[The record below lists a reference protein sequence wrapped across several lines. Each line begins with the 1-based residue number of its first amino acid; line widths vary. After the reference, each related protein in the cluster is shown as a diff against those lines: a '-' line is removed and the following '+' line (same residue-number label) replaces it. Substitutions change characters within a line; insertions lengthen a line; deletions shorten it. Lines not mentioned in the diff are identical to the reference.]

1 MAMSMKDLEEKIGAI
16 VGKGV
21 KDGITNLEA
30 RMEELEK
37 VPKTEVQT
45 KEAPT
50 DAIHTKGNIVDD
62 GYIQDVGRNE
72 FRLKGGSIVCAD
84 SLWQSV
90 GKGFHRR
97 PGAFLKLGEEAEEFF
112 VKMKEGL
119 NRSQSFKAKALD
131 ISDVTRAA
139 DDSSAGLFVPDD
151 VRYALLQFAPPG
163 TIVWPRAQVW
173 PMISDNIQWPKLVQT
188 IPADAGEEGSF
199 FGNVTLEWT
208 EEGGSKTNTKP
219 EFTNLT
225 LACHEL
231 SAYTEVT
238 DILLEDSAI
247 NIGNLLV
254 QLFQGAYWH
263 LTDRVFFHGYG
274 ATRPLGI
281 LVDPN
286 VNEVDRVTSGAV
298 RYEDCLNMSTALPS
312 MFDANAVWM
321 MSKEVFNDLR
331 KQKDDNGRP
340 VIDLGYGYNDFGE
353 GVAGYL
359 AGYPIVMSDYKT
371 ASLGSRGDIVLGN
384 WKHYFIGE
392 RKSLAI
398 DMSRHYPFRENR
410 TAFRATGRLGGIAE
424 EPQAFV
430 VLTADADPNMS

>member
-1 MAMSMKDLEEKIGAI
+1 MNLKQLEEKIGSVVEKA
-16 VGKGV
+16 VGPFVSDLG
-21 KDGITNLEA
+21 N

-37 VPKTEVQT
+37 VPKVEVQT
-45 KEAPT
+45 KEMVT
-50 DAIHTKGNIVDD
+50 DSIHTPGKIIDD
-62 GYIQDVGRNE
+62 GYIQEVGKNE
-72 FRLKGGSIVCAD
+72 FQLKGGTIVSAE

-97 PGAFLKLGEEAEEFF
+97 PGAFLKLGEEAQEFF

-119 NRSQSFKAKALD
+119 QQRQSFIAKALD
-131 ISDVTRAA
+131 IADVTRAA

-173 PMISDNIQWPKLVQT
+173 PMTSDNIQWPKLVQT
-188 IPADAGEEGSF
+188 IPADAGSEGSF

-208 EEGGSKTNTKP
+208 EEGGSKSKTRP

-225 LACHEL
+225 LTCHEL

-263 LTDRVFFHGYG
+263 LTDRVFLHGYG
-274 ATRPLGI
+274 GTRPLGVLI
-281 LVDPN
+281 DPN
-286 VNEVDRVTSGAV
+286 VREIDRVTASTV
-298 RYEDCLNMSTALPS
+298 RYEDCINMSTELPS
-312 MFDANAVWM
+312 MFDANAVWF
-321 MSKEVFNDLR
+321 MSKEVFNTLR
-331 KQKDDNGRP
+331 KQKDDNSRP
-340 VIDLGYGYNDFGE
+340 IIDLGYGYNDFGE
-353 GVAGYL
+353 GIAGYL
-359 AGYPIVMSDYKT
+359 CGYPIVLSDYKT
-371 ASLGSRGDIVLGN
+371 ASLGSRGDILLGN

-392 RKSLAI
+392 RKSLSI
-398 DMSRHYPFRENR
+398 DMSRHYTFRENR
-410 TAFRATGRLGGIAE
+410 TAFRATGRLGGTPE
-424 EPQAFV
+424 ESDAFV
-430 VLTADADPNMS
+430 VLGADADPNMS